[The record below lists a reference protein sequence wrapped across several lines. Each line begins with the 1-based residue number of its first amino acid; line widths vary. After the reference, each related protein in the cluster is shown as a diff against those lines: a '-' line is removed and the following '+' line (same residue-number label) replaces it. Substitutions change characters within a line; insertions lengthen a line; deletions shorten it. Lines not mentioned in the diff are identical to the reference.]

1 MTTFATGNKLL
12 NPEKIL
18 EEIGL
23 DVGMRVA
30 DLGCGNGY
38 FSLTASEMV
47 GGRGQVYAVDILKSC
62 LDTVAREASRHQLFN
77 IKTVWSNLE
86 KVGATDIQAA
96 SMDVVL
102 VIHAL
107 YQAANKVAF
116 LNEAVRLM
124 KPGSKMLII
133 DWKPRPTPLGPP
145 TEDRIS
151 EETLRTIL
159 KTAKQLKTVKGFT
172 PGQYHFG
179 LILEKV
185 K

>member
-12 NPEKIL
+12 DPEKIL
-18 EEIGL
+18 TEIGV

-38 FSLTASEMV
+38 FSLTAGEIV
-47 GGRGQVYAVDILKSC
+47 GGRGQIYAVDILKSC
-62 LDTVAREASRHQLFN
+62 LETVSREASRHQLFN

-86 KVGATDIQAA
+86 KAGATDIPAD
-96 SMDVVL
+96 SLDIVL

-107 YQAANKVAF
+107 YQAADKAAF
-116 LNEAVRLM
+116 LNEAVRLL
-124 KPGSKMLII
+124 KPGGKMLII
-133 DWKPRPTPLGPP
+133 DWKPRPTTLGPP
-145 TEDRIS
+145 TAERMS
-151 EETLRTIL
+151 EETLRT
-159 KTAKQLKTVKGFT
+159 ALKTVKHLKAVANSS

-179 LILEKV
+179 LLLEKV